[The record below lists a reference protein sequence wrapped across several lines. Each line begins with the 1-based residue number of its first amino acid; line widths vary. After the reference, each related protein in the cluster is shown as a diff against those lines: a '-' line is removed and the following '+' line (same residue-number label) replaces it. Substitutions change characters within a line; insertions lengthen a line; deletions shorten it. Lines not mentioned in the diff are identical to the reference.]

1 MNKDKNKGFTLIEL
15 LVVILI
21 IGIITAIVLPQ
32 YQKAVEKLKYSQMV
46 WNIKEIYNALERY
59 RLTTGE
65 YPPGNPGI
73 HTDPS
78 LLSSALDI
86 DIPPHSSRWYLYYR
100 PGNKYVAYYNLDT
113 RIWIQCGL
121 PNKNCVCAIDSGQV
135 TAKKVELCRGLCKNP
150 QAYSGSGAYS
160 CSL

>member
-1 MNKDKNKGFTLIEL
+1 MKNHAFTLIEL

-21 IGIITAIVLPQ
+21 IGIITAIVLSQ
-32 YQKAVEKLKYSQMV
+32 YQKAVEKVRYSQLA

-59 RLTTGE
+59 NLTTGE
-65 YPPGNPGI
+65 YPPENLEN
-73 HTDPS
+73 HRDPS

-100 PGNKYVAYYNLDT
+100 PGNNYVAYLNLDT
-113 RIWIQCGL
+113 RIWITCRL
-121 PNKNCVCAIDSGQV
+121 PNKACTCGIGSGEV
-135 TAKKVELCRGLCKNP
+135 TTKNVELCRGLCKNP
-150 QAYSGSGAYS
+150 QDYSGSGAYS